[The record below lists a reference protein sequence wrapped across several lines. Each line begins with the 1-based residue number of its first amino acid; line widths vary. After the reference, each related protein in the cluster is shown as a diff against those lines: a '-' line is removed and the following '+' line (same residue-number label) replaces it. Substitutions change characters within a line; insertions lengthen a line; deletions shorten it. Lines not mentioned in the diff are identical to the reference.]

1 MAEVTVKVYD
11 QNRQEC
17 GELALP
23 CDIFQV
29 EPRPE
34 ILNLVV
40 RAQMAAMRAGTH
52 QTKTRGL
59 VSGGGNKPWK
69 QKGTGRARAGS
80 NRSPVWRGGAIIFG
94 PKPRDYSFKVNARV
108 RALALRMALS
118 SRLAADRLLVV
129 REMKLEQPKTRLFA
143 ALARTL
149 ELDRP
154 LIVMPEMDE
163 SLVRAARNI
172 PGVALTTPD
181 RLSVLQVLKHR
192 QLVLLENAVK
202 PIEARFAVKREVQW
216 I

>member
-17 GELALP
+17 GALAL
-23 CDIFQV
+23 DADVFQV
-29 EPRPE
+29 ESRPE

-52 QTKTRGL
+52 QAKTRGM

-80 NRSPVWRGGAIIFG
+80 NRSPVWRGGAIVFG

-118 SRLAADRLLVV
+118 SRLATDRLLVV
-129 REMKLEQPKTRLFA
+129 REMKLEEPKTRLFA
-143 ALARTL
+143 DMARALG
-149 ELDRP
+149 LDRP
-154 LIVMPEMDE
+154 LIVTPEMDE
-163 SLVRAARNI
+163 SLLRAARNI
-172 PGVALTTPD
+172 PGVSLTTPD
-181 RLSVLQVLKHR
+181 KLSVLQVLRHR
-192 QLVLLENAVK
+192 QLVLLENAVR
-202 PIEARFAVKREVQW
+202 PVEARFAAKREVQW